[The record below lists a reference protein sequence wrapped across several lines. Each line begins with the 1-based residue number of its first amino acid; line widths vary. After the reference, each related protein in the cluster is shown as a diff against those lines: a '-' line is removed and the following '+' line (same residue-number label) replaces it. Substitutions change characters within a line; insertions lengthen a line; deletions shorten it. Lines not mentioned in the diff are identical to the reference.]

1 MPAVSDSLFVA
12 VGASLVVFVAISF
25 GLAWWYRDRIH
36 DAEDFLVAGRRLP
49 LSLAWATLLA
59 TWFGAGTL
67 LTAADEIANGG
78 LQRAALEPLGA
89 GLCLILAGVLLARP
103 LWEMKLLTFGDFFG
117 RRFGP
122 RAELVSSLLMIPT
135 YFGWVAVQFIAL
147 AGILQLYLGID
158 PWLGMILVAAVGAGY
173 TLMGGMWAVTMTDA
187 VQLALLLVGLLI
199 LGVQVLAHFGDGS
212 AFDGLS
218 ALADLL
224 PPAMLEPVPTETASA
239 TFGWLSV
246 LATSALGNLAGQD
259 LLQRIFAAR
268 DAKTAQR
275 ACGLAGA
282 TYILAGSIPVM
293 LGLAAA
299 VSMPQVETS
308 VVPALAAAFLSPAT
322 MVVFVVTIA
331 AAVLSTIDGAL
342 LAPASV
348 FAKNVA
354 PRLWPSDDGGPD
366 LVRVTRICIV
376 ATAVIS
382 LVLAWIGESAYGLLE
397 DAYELG
403 FTCLVVP
410 LVLGVHRSREQGDAP
425 AVAAM
430 LFGFAT
436 WVVHYAAGW
445 ETFGGPALQAWSLPR
460 ALTSV
465 AIALAIYLVV
475 GRRSASQ

>member
-1 MPAVSDSLFVA
+1 MGV
-12 VGASLVVFVAISF
+12 SLVAFVAISF

-67 LTAADEIANGG
+67 LTAADEVASGG

-89 GLCLILAGVLLARP
+89 GLCLILAGVLLAGP
-103 LWEMKLLTFGDFFG
+103 LWRMKLLTFGDFYA

-122 RAELVSSLLMIPT
+122 RAELISSLLMIPT

-158 PWLGMILVAAVGAGY
+158 PWLGMVLVATVGAGY
-173 TLMGGMWAVTMTDA
+173 TLLGGMWAVTLTDA
-187 VQLALLLVGLLI
+187 VQLALLLVGLAV

-212 AFDGLS
+212 SIAGLS
-218 ALADLL
+218 ALAEAL
-224 PPAMLEPVPTETASA
+224 PAKMLEPVPTETAAA
-239 TFGWLSV
+239 TLGWVSI

-268 DAKTAQR
+268 DAKTARR
-275 ACGLAGA
+275 ACSLAGVG
-282 TYILAGSIPVM
+282 YILAGAVPVM

-299 VSMPQVETS
+299 VAIPEQKTS
-308 VVPALAAAFLSPAT
+308 VVPALAAAFLSPVT
-322 MVVFVVTIA
+322 MVIFVVTVA

-348 FAKNVA
+348 FANNVA
-354 PRLWPSDDGGPD
+354 PRLWSRSDDGEGPD
-366 LVRVTRICIV
+366 LIAVTRIGIV
-376 ATAVIS
+376 ATALIS
-382 LVLAWIGESAYGLLE
+382 LVLAWVGESAYGLLE

-410 LVLGVHRSREQGDAP
+410 LVLGIHRSRERGDSP

-436 WVVHYAAGW
+436 WVLHYAAGW
-445 ETFGGPALQAWSLPR
+445 DTFGGPALQAWSPPR

-465 AIALAIYLVV
+465 TLAIVVYLGV
-475 GRRSASQ
+475 GRRRE